1 MFLYRVLFTKPMKG
15 IAITAIGTEECASLE
30 LEEYGAKHIHQKKGA
45 VIFDVKDL
53 DELAVLAYKCQSAD
67 RILIHLADFELGKK
81 DIETVFNK
89 NIEKI
94 SIDKTLLQDGM
105 NFRATALRRGSH
117 DFSSNEME
125 IVLGN
130 AISPF
135 IKKKYNIE
143 MNVNL
148 TSPDIIFY
156 LSIADNEAVLGIDI
170 MGFEA
175 NKRDYKIF
183 LTPTSIRGTIAFCLL
198 KFAGYTGKQKLLDPF
213 INDGAIIIEAA
224 MYASKKPV
232 HFYNKEKFSL
242 LKLPP
247 FKDKDLAKF
256 FEKIDKKTKT
266 DKVAVTGFDAA
277 FQYVDYGKKNAK
289 IAGVE
294 KIIYLSRV
302 ESEWLDIKFD
312 KGTVDIIAT
321 KIPEPSRKLIQK
333 DVEKLHHELFYQ
345 AEYILKKNGK
355 VAIICRDLEALKKHF
370 EKFKFAVEKQQSIFT
385 GEQKLVMAVLSKT

>member
-1 MFLYRVLFTKPMKG
+1 MKG
-15 IAITAIGTEECASLE
+15 IAITAIGTEGCAALE
-30 LEEYGAKHIHQKKGA
+30 LKEYGATSIKPRKGA
-45 VIFDVKDL
+45 VLFEVKNL
-53 DELAVLAYKCQSAD
+53 DELAVIAYRCQSTD
-67 RILIHLADFELGKK
+67 RILIHLADFEFER
-81 DIETVFNK
+81 DIKSQMQKSVE
-89 NIEKI
+89 
-94 SIDKTLLQDGM
+94 SMSLDKALLQEGM
-105 NFRATALRRGSH
+105 NFRATCLRRGTH
-117 DFSSNEME
+117 EFSSNEME
-125 IVLGN
+125 IELGN
-130 AISPF
+130 LVSSA
-135 IKKKYNIE
+135 IKKTHSVD
-143 MNVNL
+143 MHVSL

-156 LSIADNEAVLGIDI
+156 LSIADHEAMIGIDI

-183 LTPTSIRGTIAFCLL
+183 LTPTSIKGTLAFSLL
-198 KFAGYTGKQKLLDPF
+198 KFAGYSGKQKLLDPF

-224 MYASKKPV
+224 LYASKKPV

-242 LKLPP
+242 RKLPP

-266 DKVAVTGFDAA
+266 SKVAVTGFDAA

-312 KGTVDIIAT
+312 KGTVDLIAT

-345 AEYILKKNGK
+345 AEYILKKSGK
-355 VAIICRDLEALKKHF
+355 IALICRDLEPLRKHF
-370 EKFKFAVEKQQSIFT
+370 EKFKFAVEKQQDIFT
-385 GEQKLVMAVLSKT
+385 GEQKLTFAIFSKS

>member
-1 MFLYRVLFTKPMKG
+1 MKG

-30 LEEYGAKHIHQKKGA
+30 LEEYGAKHLQLKKGA

-53 DELAVLAYKCQSAD
+53 NELAVLAYKCQSTD
-67 RILIHLADFELGKK
+67 RILIHLADFEFENNA
-81 DIETVFNK
+81 IETTLQK

-94 SIDKTLLQDGM
+94 PIDKALLQNGM
-105 NFRATALRRGSH
+105 NFRATCLRRGSH
-117 DFSSNEME
+117 GFSSQDME
-125 IVLGN
+125 TALGN
-130 AISPF
+130 SISAF
-135 IKKKYNIE
+135 IRNKYGVE

-156 LSIADNEAVLGIDI
+156 LSIAGNEAVLGIDI

-183 LTPTSIRGTIAFCLL
+183 LTPTSIKGTIAFCLL
-198 KFAGYTGKQKLLDPF
+198 KFAGYTGRQKLLDPF
-213 INDGAIIIEAA
+213 INDGTIIIEAA
-224 MYASKKPV
+224 LYASKKPV
-232 HFYNKEKFSL
+232 HFYNKEKFSIR
-242 LKLPP
+242 KLSP
-247 FKDKDLAKF
+247 FKDVDLAKF
-256 FEKIDKKTKT
+256 FEKIDRKTKT
-266 DKVAVTGFDAA
+266 GKVAVTGFDAA

-333 DVEKLHHELFYQ
+333 NVEKLHHELFYQ

-355 VAIICRDLEALKKHF
+355 VAIICRELEHLKKHF
-370 EKFKFAVEKQQSIFT
+370 EKFKFAVEKKQDIFT
-385 GEQKLVMAVLSKT
+385 GEQKLIMAVLSKQTE